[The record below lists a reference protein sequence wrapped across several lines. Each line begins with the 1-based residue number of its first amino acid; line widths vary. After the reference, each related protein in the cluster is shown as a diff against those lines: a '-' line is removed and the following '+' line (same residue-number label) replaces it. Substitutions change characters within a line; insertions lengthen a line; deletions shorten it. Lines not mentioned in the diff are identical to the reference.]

1 MGLLDAATGA
11 IGGAVSGLLGGG
23 GGGGGSAADANFEK
37 AIAALDENNVRATE
51 RSIEVTIKQTDGK
64 TAVDAGKAGRVA

>member
-1 MGLLDAATGA
+1 MGLFDAAAGA
-11 IGGAVSGLLGGG
+11 IGGAISGLTGGG
-23 GGGGGSAADANFEK
+23 SSGGSSAADANFQK
-37 AIAALDENNVRATE
+37 AIAALDANNVRATE